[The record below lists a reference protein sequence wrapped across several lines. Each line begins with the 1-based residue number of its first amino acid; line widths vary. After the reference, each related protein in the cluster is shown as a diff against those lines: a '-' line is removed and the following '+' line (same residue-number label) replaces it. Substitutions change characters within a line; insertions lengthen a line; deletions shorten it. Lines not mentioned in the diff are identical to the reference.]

1 MDFIQLIII
10 AVISFLVAG
19 LSAVAQG
26 GGTYVIIPMLL
37 SFGVQPATVIASL
50 NISNMGF
57 VVGSIA
63 GLKGIKVKDWLTVVY
78 MTIIGIVTGFFVP
91 IILTKINADFYS
103 IVIAVLLIIFTP
115 ILYFKP
121 FGLNPSR
128 PTTKSKIIGYFL
140 LLINMIIARIAI
152 GVGALFS
159 FVLCKYFG
167 MTVLQASLAR
177 KYSGLVSGVFVAV
190 WVSVAGFVNWQLAAV
205 LTISALSGSF
215 VGSKILVGKG
225 NEWAAKVMVIAMLVS
240 GVILI
245 INVINK

>member
-1 MDFIQLIII
+1 MDFIQIVIIS
-10 AVISFLVAG
+10 VISFFAAG

-37 SFGVQPATVIASL
+37 SFGVPPATVVASL

-57 VVGSIA
+57 VLGSIA
-63 GLKGIKVKDWLTVVY
+63 GLKGIKVKDWITVIY

-91 IILTKINADFYS
+91 IILTKINTDYYS
-103 IVIAVLLIIFTP
+103 IAIAVLLIIFTP

-121 FGLNPSR
+121 FGLK
-128 PTTKSKIIGYFL
+128 PTKPTKKSKIFGYFL
-140 LLINMIIARIAI
+140 LLLNMIIARIAI

-159 FVLCKYFG
+159 FVLCRYIG

-177 KYSGLVSGVFVAV
+177 KYSGLVSGVFVAI
-190 WVSVAGFVNWQLAAV
+190 WVAVAGFVNWQLAIV

-215 VGSKILVGKG
+215 IGSKILVTKG
-225 NEWAAKVMVIAMLVS
+225 NEWAAKVMVLAMLIS

-245 INVINK
+245 INVIKN